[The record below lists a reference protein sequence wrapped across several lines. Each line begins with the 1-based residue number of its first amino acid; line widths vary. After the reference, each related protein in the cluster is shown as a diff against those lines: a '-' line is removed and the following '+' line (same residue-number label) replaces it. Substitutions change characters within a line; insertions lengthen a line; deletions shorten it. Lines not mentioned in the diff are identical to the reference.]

1 MSSDVFWWHSSEN
14 LSPKVSPAFLERQ
27 RRILVPAQFAREH
40 QNSWVDAADGFTSA
54 AEVDA
59 AMAHGWTE
67 QIDGRPGTDYISFV
81 DLGATHDPSVIA
93 VGHVE
98 GDLAYIDVLRTFQG
112 SRDQPVQ
119 IVVVEETL
127 RDLARRF
134 NLTRIRVESWQG
146 LSAVQ
151 SLQRAGLPV
160 ELFAPT
166 AKAHADEWPVLAQRL
181 ASRTL
186 VLFPHARLRE
196 ELLGLVVELG
206 AAGVR
211 VIDRGQVH
219 QDHAVAVRG
228 VVASFARRGRR
239 VPRLDRPERQ
249 GARAG
254 APGRR
259 DAVALAGRAGRRAR
273 RDDTDRGARQRR
285 DRSRVAGAPAHR
297 PRQNGTPRP
306 HGAPRRMVTT

>member
-27 RRILVPAQFAREH
+27 RRILVPAQYAREH

-59 AMAHGWTE
+59 AMSHGWVE
-67 QIDGRPGTDYISFV
+67 QIDGRPGTDYIGFV

-112 SRDQPVQ
+112 SREQPVQ

-127 RDLARRF
+127 RDLAQRF
-134 NLTRIRVESWQG
+134 NVTRIRVESWQG

-228 VVASFARRGRR
+228 VVAAFARRVDGFAGYMDLSDRERERIRLDAETRWQSHAAPGDGLVATTPAAEVLDNGAIEAEWRERRLAALERMERR
-239 VPRLDRPERQ
+239 VLT
-249 GARAG
+249 
-254 APGRR
+254 
-259 DAVALAGRAGRRAR
+259 AR
-273 RDDTDRGARQRR
+273 RGAW
-285 DRSRVAGAPAHR
+285 
-297 PRQNGTPRP
+297 
-306 HGAPRRMVTT
+306 